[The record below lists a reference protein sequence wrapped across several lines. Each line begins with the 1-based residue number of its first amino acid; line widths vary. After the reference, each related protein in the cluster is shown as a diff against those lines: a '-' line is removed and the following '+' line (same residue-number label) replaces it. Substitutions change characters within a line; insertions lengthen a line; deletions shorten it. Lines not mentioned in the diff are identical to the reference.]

1 MLIRNTEI
9 LMTRVCPGLGGG
21 EPLAGSSA
29 GTSALA
35 GDRGRGDQSGSGRS
49 PGGPFPWA
57 VARNRSWGPPDAPHL
72 VGADQDC
79 PSLFWGSPECGRAAA
94 KG

>member
-29 GTSALA
+29 GTSAPA
-35 GDRGRGDQSGSGRS
+35 GDRGHGDLNGSGLS

-57 VARNRSWGPPDAPHL
+57 VARSRSRGPPDAPHL
-72 VGADQDC
+72 VGADRGC
-79 PSLFWGSPECGRAAA
+79 LSLFWGSPKCGRAAA
-94 KG
+94 EG